1 MTSKRLKDRTYLITG
16 ASGCLGGVAART
28 LACEGATVVLMG
40 RNIKKLESL
49 YDALERAGAPKP
61 AIYPLDL
68 EGAQE
73 VDYATLADRL
83 QESLGGLDGIIH
95 CAADLGHLTPLSGI
109 DGDRWQRLL
118 KINLLGPIL
127 LTQALL
133 PLIQRSAGS
142 VVFFGDSAVGE
153 GKAFWGAY
161 GVSKVALAG
170 YARIL
175 SAENE
180 SAKISSL
187 IFTPGPIRS
196 PIRLKAYPGEAL
208 KGLKDP
214 EDIQEAL
221 LKITLHP
228 SS

>member
-49 YDALERAGAPKP
+49 YDALEGAGAPKP

-73 VDYATLADRL
+73 ADYATLADRL

-109 DGDRWQRLL
+109 DEDRWQRLL

-180 SAKISSL
+180 SAKILSL

-214 EDIQEAL
+214 EDIEEAL

>member
-1 MTSKRLKDRTYLITG
+1 
-16 ASGCLGGVAART
+16 
-28 LACEGATVVLMG
+28 
-40 RNIKKLESL
+40 
-49 YDALERAGAPKP
+49 
-61 AIYPLDL
+61 
-68 EGAQE
+68 
-73 VDYATLADRL
+73 
-83 QESLGGLDGIIH
+83 
-95 CAADLGHLTPLSGI
+95 LTPLFGI

-133 PLIQRSAGS
+133 PLIQRSAAGS

-161 GVSKVALAG
+161 GVSKVALGG

-180 SAKISSL
+180 SAKILSL
-187 IFTPGPIRS
+187 VFTPGPIRS

-208 KGLKDP
+208 KGLKNP